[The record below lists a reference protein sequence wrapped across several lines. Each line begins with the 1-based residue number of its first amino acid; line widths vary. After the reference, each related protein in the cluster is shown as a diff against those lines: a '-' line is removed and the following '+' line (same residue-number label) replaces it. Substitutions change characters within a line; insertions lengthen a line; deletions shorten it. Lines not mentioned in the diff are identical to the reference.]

1 MWICTV
7 CHQLCEF
14 LSTTSIKQSDGSECG
29 ILIYSAW
36 QGLVLFG
43 WKKNSI
49 LSGVELTLGQYD
61 HFVKVIGLWLTR
73 IETSGGHCKY
83 LRRLKSNGKGDVILV
98 CWISTANTGIIIGI
112 CVCVLMV
119 SCFFLWLSLCFL
131 EKSNGTL
138 WTALS
143 VHPSCNLLLNHWAE
157 FNQTC
162 YMTSCMVRVC
172 ESNIIFHF
180 SLLSGE
186 SMGICDCLPSTVQSS
201 FLFCFSLHGGFLYHA
216 WSVVI
221 FITFS
226 TMYTVCIQIYKYK
239 YSQLSLSRIRLFW
252 ITAYLE
258 AKIWSLF

>member
-1 MWICTV
+1 MPCLCKQFKSRSVDLWRSQLMWICTV

-112 CVCVLMV
+112 CVCFNGK
-119 SCFFLWLSLCFL
+119 FFFFYDYPY
-131 EKSNGTL
+131 
-138 WTALS
+138 A
-143 VHPSCNLLLNHWAE
+143 
-157 FNQTC
+157 F
-162 YMTSCMVRVC
+162 
-172 ESNIIFHF
+172 
-180 SLLSGE
+180 
-186 SMGICDCLPSTVQSS
+186 
-201 FLFCFSLHGGFLYHA
+201 
-216 WSVVI
+216 
-221 FITFS
+221 
-226 TMYTVCIQIYKYK
+226 
-239 YSQLSLSRIRLFW
+239 
-252 ITAYLE
+252 
-258 AKIWSLF
+258 